1 MRRIGRAFL
10 ALALALGLG
19 AQDTRVVLVRH
30 GEKASKA
37 PDTEL
42 SDLGRRRAEALA
54 GELLPLGPAV
64 LYATERRRTQ
74 ETLAPLARK
83 LGLTLQVKPP
93 EDSPGTAREILARH
107 RGKVVV
113 VCGHS
118 DTLADLAAGLGFP
131 GDFPPVTG
139 YDGLWVLDWPGG
151 QGPPHLKARV
161 QAFRP

>member
-1 MRRIGRAFL
+1 MGRIAGAVL

-37 PDTEL
+37 PDAEL
-42 SDLGRRRAEALA
+42 SDLGRRRAKALA
-54 GELLPLGPAV
+54 EELLPLAPAV

-74 ETLAPLARK
+74 ETLEPLARR
-83 LGLTLQVKPP
+83 LGLALQVKPP
-93 EDSPGTAREILARH
+93 EDSLGTAREILARH

-118 DTLADLAAGLGFP
+118 DTLADLAAGLGLAGP
-131 GDFPPVTG
+131 FPPVGG
-139 YDGLWVLDWPGG
+139 YDGLWVLEWTGG
-151 QGPPHLKARV
+151 QGPPRLKAGV